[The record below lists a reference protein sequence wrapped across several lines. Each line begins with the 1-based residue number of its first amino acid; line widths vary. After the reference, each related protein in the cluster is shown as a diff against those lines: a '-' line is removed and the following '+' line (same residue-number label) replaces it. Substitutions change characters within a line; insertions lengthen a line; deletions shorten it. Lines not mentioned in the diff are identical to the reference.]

1 MEAKLIKQLQDAGV
15 SAETI
20 LRVLMADMEPFKP
33 EAKPAPEPETSP
45 EPEPEPE
52 PSPEPEKKPE
62 PLPGVRKETEDV
74 VLAAIRELTGA
85 IQASNIINNGREKQ
99 DLSIADQA
107 DAVLTK
113 ILTGQP

>member
-1 MEAKLIKQLQDAGV
+1 MDHKLMKQLLDAGV
-15 SAETI
+15 SAETL
-20 LRVLMADMEPFKP
+20 LRVMFAEDEPVPEPVKP
-33 EAKPAPEPETSP
+33 EPAPEPAPEPEPTPAP
-45 EPEPEPE
+45 EPAPAEPA
-52 PSPEPEKKPE
+52 S
-62 PLPGVRKETEDV
+62 VRKETEDV

-113 ILTGQP
+113 ILTGEP